1 MSSLQ
6 VILDTN
12 VLYAGLRSRRG
23 ASFKLLKNLEIGQFE
38 LNLSVPLVLEYEEV
52 LLRKASTL
60 PFTSREIGQLL
71 DNLCRIANLH
81 EVHFLWR
88 TILNDPKDDMIL
100 DLAVRANCQYIVTYN
115 IRDFIGVNQFGIKA
129 VTAKEFLKIIE
140 VI

>member
-1 MSSLQ
+1 MIPVQ
-6 VILDTN
+6 IVLDTN

-23 ASFKLLKNLEIGQFE
+23 ASFKLLNQLETGRFE

-52 LLRKASTL
+52 LLRKESTL
-60 PFTSREIGQLL
+60 NFTPEEIGQLL
-71 DNLCRIANLH
+71 DYLCSIANLH

-88 TILNDPKDDMIL
+88 PILNNPKDDMIL

-115 IRDFIGVNQFGIKA
+115 TRDFTGINKFGIIA
-129 VTAKEFLKIIE
+129 LTAKEFLKSIE

>member
-1 MSSLQ
+1 MKPIQ
-6 VILDTN
+6 IVLDTN

-23 ASFKLLKNLEIGQFE
+23 ASFKLLKHLETGRFE

-52 LLRKASTL
+52 LIRKEPTL
-60 PFTSREIGQLL
+60 NFTPEEIGKLL
-71 DNLCRIANLH
+71 DYLCRIANLH

-88 TILNDPKDDMIL
+88 PILNDPKDDMIL

-115 IRDFIGVNQFGIKA
+115 TRDFSGVNKFGIKA
-129 VTAKEFLKIIE
+129 ITAKEFLKSIE

>member
-1 MSSLQ
+1 MKPIQ
-6 VILDTN
+6 IVLDTN

-23 ASFKLLKNLEIGQFE
+23 ASFKLLKHLETGRFE

-52 LLRKASTL
+52 LIRKEPTL
-60 PFTSREIGQLL
+60 NFTPEEIGKLL
-71 DNLCRIANLH
+71 DYLCRIANLH

-88 TILNDPKDDMIL
+88 PILNDPKDDMIL

-115 IRDFIGVNQFGIKA
+115 TRDFSGVNKFGIQA
-129 VTAKEFLKIIE
+129 VTAKDFLKIIE

>member
-1 MSSLQ
+1 MSPIQ
-6 VILDTN
+6 IVLDTN

-23 ASFKLLKNLEIGQFE
+23 ASFKLLKHLESGRFE

-52 LLRKASTL
+52 LFRKESTL
-60 PFTSREIGQLL
+60 NFTPKEIGKLL
-71 DNLCRIANLH
+71 DYLCRIANLH

-88 TILNDPKDDMIL
+88 PILNDPDMIL

-115 IRDFIGVNQFGIKA
+115 IRDFTGVTQFGIQA
-129 VTAKEFLKIIE
+129 ISAQEFLKTIE